1 MLVRMWAKGKPCA
14 LLVGI
19 EIGTIIME
27 TDMEVPQ
34 NIKNRGTM

>member
-19 EIGTIIME
+19 QIVIME

-34 NIKNRGTM
+34 NIKNRGTT